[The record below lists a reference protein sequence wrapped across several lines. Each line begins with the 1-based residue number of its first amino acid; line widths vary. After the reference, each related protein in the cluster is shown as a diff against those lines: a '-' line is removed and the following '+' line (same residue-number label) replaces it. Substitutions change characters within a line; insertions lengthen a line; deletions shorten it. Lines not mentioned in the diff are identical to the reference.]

1 MSNLADVIEQFIL
14 RKLSGE
20 NNDIVI
26 LKRNELADEIEC
38 APSQISYVLST
49 RFTIE
54 RGFIVESRRGLG
66 GFVRIA
72 RIAVRS
78 HTVYEDVAEK
88 INETTTFEDVTDILE
103 FWQLKDLIS
112 EREAVLLHQFVTMI
126 YKIFA
131 PQDRVA
137 MLRMIFLTL
146 GKFS

>member
-1 MSNLADVIEQFIL
+1 MSNLADIIEQFIL
-14 RKLSGE
+14 RKLSDE

-49 RFTIE
+49 RFTTE

-72 RIAVRS
+72 RIAVKPHS
-78 HTVYEDVAEK
+78 VYEDVAQK
-88 INETTTFEDVTDILE
+88 IDETTTLEEVMAVLE
-103 FWQLKDLIS
+103 FWQLRDLIT
-112 EREAVLLHQFVTMI
+112 EREMVLLQQFVTMI
-126 YKIFA
+126 YKVFA
-131 PQDRVA
+131 SQDRVG